1 MMTCLA
7 LIFSYVE
14 SLIPIPIPIPGI
26 KLGLANLLTVILLYA
41 VGPWEAFAVNVVRV
55 VLSGFLFGSLFAILY
70 SLAGCAVSFLAMA
83 ALKKSGRF
91 SAVGVS
97 IAGGSAHNIGP
108 DPCGGSGAGQCGFVF
123 LCSGA
128 ADCGRGYR
136 PFDWVSRQE
145 RS

>member
-1 MMTCLA
+1 MKKNKTAFLGMMTCLA

-55 VLSGFLFGSLFAILY
+55 VLSGFLFGSLSAILY

-97 IAGGSAHNIGP
+97 IAGGSAHNIG
-108 DPCGGSGAGQCGFVF
+108 QILV
-123 LCSGA
+123 A
-128 ADCGRGYR
+128 ALVLDSVDLFFYA
-136 PFDWVSRQE
+136 PVLLIAE
-145 RS
+145 RLPAF